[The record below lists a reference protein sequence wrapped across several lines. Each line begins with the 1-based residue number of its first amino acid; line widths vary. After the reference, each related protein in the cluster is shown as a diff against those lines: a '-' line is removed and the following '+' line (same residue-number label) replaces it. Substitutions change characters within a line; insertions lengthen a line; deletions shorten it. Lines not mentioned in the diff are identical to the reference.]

1 MPYRYAIFFVVVLS
15 VCGCRVLESRPE
27 FETKQAIKSEWAQ
40 AIELPGVPNLHKVS
54 EDLYRGAQPSA
65 DGFRQLEELGI
76 RTVVNLR
83 FIISDRDRIKGTALD
98 YEHISTTTLSTETKD
113 VVRFLKIVTDKDRIP
128 VFVHCHRGAERT
140 GVMCA
145 AYRIIVEGWTKEEAI
160 EEMTEGGFTS
170 HTIKN
175 NLLDYIHRMDAIEI
189 KRRSELNE

>member
-1 MPYRYAIFFVVVLS
+1 MPYRWAIFFVVVLP
-15 VCGCRVLESRPE
+15 VCGCRVREIRPE
-27 FETKQAIKSEWAQ
+27 LETKRTIKTRWAQ

-83 FIISDRDRIKGTALD
+83 FLVSDRDKIKGTGLD
-98 YEHISTTTLSTETKD
+98 YEHINTTTLSTETKD

-145 AYRIIVEGWTKEEAI
+145 AYRIVVQGWTKEEAI
-160 EEMTEGGFTS
+160 EEMTEGGFAS
-170 HTIKN
+170 RPIKK
-175 NLLDYIHRMDAIEI
+175 NLLQYIRKMGVEDIRHRVGF
-189 KRRSELNE
+189 SN

>member
-1 MPYRYAIFFVVVLS
+1 VRQ
-15 VCGCRVLESRPE
+15 SRPE
-27 FETKQAIKSEWAQ
+27 SETSQAIKSEWAQ
-40 AIELPGVPNLHKVS
+40 RVELPGVPNLHKVS

-83 FIISDRDRIKGTALD
+83 FIISDCDRIKGTTLD
-98 YEHISTTTLSTETKD
+98 YEHINTTTLSTETKD
-113 VVRFLKIVTDKDRIP
+113 VIRFLKIVTDKDRIP

-175 NLLDYIHRMDAIEI
+175 NLLDYIRRMDAIEI